1 MKTRILLLS
10 LAAVALGMHSPLA
23 QEPENPAQVL
33 VNGALEDFEAKKYDD
48 ALTKLQEAEKLDPS
62 SAFIANLIGAA
73 YTKKKE
79 FALAKGAFEKS
90 LSADPGF
97 FPSLFNIGELLFLQ
111 KQYPQALDYFS
122 KMLARDPGNEL
133 LQFKVVLCLL
143 KTEQAEDAKKLAGR
157 MRFPGDGP
165 AWYYSQAALQMHADN
180 KRKARDLLATAKT
193 MFPDKIS
200 LYSETFDDLGWP
212 TK

>member
-10 LAAVALGMHSPLA
+10 LVAVALGMQSPLA

-33 VNGALEDFEAKKYDD
+33 VNGALADFEAKKYDE

-73 YTKKKE
+73 YTKKKD
-79 FALAKGAFEKS
+79 FAQAKTSFEKS
-90 LSADPGF
+90 LAADPGF

-143 KTEQAEDAKKLAGR
+143 LTEQPEDAKKLADR

-180 KRKARDLLATAKT
+180 KRKARDMLATAKT
-193 MFPDKIS
+193 MFPEKIS

-212 TK
+212 SK